1 MYTVGKVFE
10 DDRGKVQIRTF
21 GKIAIPRNCPPNAIG
36 KFALVEIL
44 SEVHPGEPRGVF
56 DVSIESLVDFERDAP
71 PLRIMPTQFSMS
83 VYSSVAVVTPNS
95 DLEHVPLKLLGEM
108 TRRSILATPGVHA
121 VIVCHGFRVG
131 GWRPNGYPAG

>member
-1 MYTVGKVFE
+1 MYAVGKIFE

-21 GKIAIPRNCPPNAIG
+21 GKIAIPRNCTPSAIG

-44 SEVHPGEPRGVF
+44 SEMYPGKPRGVF
-56 DVSIESLVDFERDAP
+56 DVSVESLVDVGRDTP

-83 VYSSVAVVTPNS
+83 VYSGVAVVTPNN

-108 TRRSILATPGVHA
+108 TRRSILATPGIYA
-121 VIVCHGFRVG
+121 VIVCHGFRAG
-131 GWRPNGYPAG
+131 GWRPDGCPAG